1 MQQPLDLLDGDAI
14 RTQLSDGARAQL
26 ASLEIAWSLDSTNSE
41 LMRRA
46 DGGAPSGS
54 VVVADR
60 QRAGRGRRGR
70 SWLSEPARSL
80 TFSVLWRFA
89 GRTERLAGLSLAV
102 GVALARALE
111 NLGAGGIGLKW
122 PNDVILQTDCGHA
135 KLAGILVELSSDR
148 RGAAAVIGIGLNLET
163 PSGDLPQA
171 AAGLAEAMVR
181 VPERHQVLA
190 AILGEL
196 AMTLD
201 AFAVDGF
208 AGQKTGWLSRHA
220 WQDRPVR
227 VLGDGGAERDGI
239 CRGVDDDGALLL
251 ERIGKRA
258 FYDQMGLSLS
268 EAYAHAGAVMVES
281 MLLRDTDEGISAFLE
296 KRSPDWQE

>member
-1 MQQPLDLLDGDAI
+1 MTLLDLMLLKERLGLQAGRFDVDA
-14 RTQLSDGARAQL
+14 L
-26 ASLEIAWSLDSTNSE
+26 AECDSTNSE

-54 VVVADR
+54 VVVADH
-60 QRAGRGRRGR
+60 QSAGRGRRGR
-70 SWLSEPARSL
+70 NWLSEPARSL

-163 PSGDLPQA
+163 PSGELSQA

-181 VPERHQVLA
+181 VPDRHAVLA

-201 AFAVDGF
+201 AFAADGF
-208 AGQKTGWLSRHA
+208 AGQKSGWLARHA

-227 VLGDGGAERDGI
+227 VLGDGGAERDGV
-239 CRGVDDDGALLL
+239 CRGVDEDGALLL
-251 ERIGKRA
+251 ERDGRLERI
-258 FYDQMGLSLS
+258 
-268 EAYAHAGAVMVES
+268 HAGDVS
-281 MLLRDTDEGISAFLE
+281 LRSA
-296 KRSPDWQE
+296 